1 MRDAK
6 TLKPTKPEV
15 KYLVKHDEKP
25 NRAIRRQMQKIV
37 KRRHRAFDTWWRGLE
52 RAGIDPRRVLL
63 ARQIREG
70 LLSVRPAD
78 EAGAAG
84 GVDPGNSGDGSGDRD
99 EVPGEV
105 AASE

>member
-6 TLKPTKPEV
+6 TLKPTKPAV
-15 KYLVKHDEKP
+15 KYLVKHEGP

-37 KRRHRAFDTWWRGLE
+37 NRRHRAFDTWRRGLE
-52 RAGIDPRRVLL
+52 RAGIDPMRVLL

-70 LLSVRPAD
+70 LLNVKPAA
-78 EAGAAG
+78 EAGEVGA
-84 GVDPGNSGDGSGDRD
+84 VDPGNSGDGSGDRA

-105 AASE
+105 TKG